1 MAAEMK
7 PGDPGKELK
16 DLEVNKKRSRPRF
29 RRPKKDPESNPP
41 QSSSNPSD
49 SSSKP
54 NPEKVEVKKEKVIK
68 CKYFKATG
76 TCRFGDKCKFLHV
89 PKAESQEKPKGK
101 VSFHM

>member
-1 MAAEMK
+1 MAAEVK
-7 PGDPGKELK
+7 PEDSGKELK
-16 DLEVNKKRSRPRF
+16 DPEANKRRPRSRF
-29 RRPKKDPESNPP
+29 RRSKKDPDSNLP
-41 QSSSNPSD
+41 QSSSNPVD
-49 SSSKP
+49 SSSKS